1 MRITLRRLLYAAQW
15 SWVEFLLYAIFG
27 GKDSVVRLLRG
38 IAFLILGVLLGDFLK
53 KSWGITVWIGYPLGY
68 VVVCLLAWAVL
79 LGRILLFVPFPLC
92 RKGKCHSIDD
102 YSWFMGSFFGKCKCG
117 VYWYKCHCG
126 DQYLRRGKR
135 FMEFI
140 PDVTVP
146 PSPWVNINKGT
157 TRPHKKL
164 VGFRKWADDAG

>member
-1 MRITLRRLLYAAQW
+1 MKITPQRLLYAVQW
-15 SWVEFLLYAIFG
+15 SWLY
-27 GKDSVVRLLRG
+27 
-38 IAFLILGVLLGDFLK
+38 FLIYALVGKTFVTTLRMIIIVILATCLGIILK
-53 KSWGITVWIGYPLGY
+53 KNWGISEGAGAIIGILIICA
-68 VVVCLLAWAVL
+68 VLWAVL
-79 LGRILLFVPFPLC
+79 LGRLLLFVPFPFC

-102 YSWFMGSFFGKCKCG
+102 YSWFHGTFFGKCKWG

-140 PDVTVP
+140 PEVTVP

-157 TRPHKKL
+157 TRPYKKL